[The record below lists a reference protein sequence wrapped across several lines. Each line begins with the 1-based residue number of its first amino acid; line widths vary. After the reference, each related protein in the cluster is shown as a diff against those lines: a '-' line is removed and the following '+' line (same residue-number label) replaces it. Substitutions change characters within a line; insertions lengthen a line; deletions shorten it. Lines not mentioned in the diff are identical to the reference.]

1 MIKRIQ
7 MLKARRGF
15 TMVELVVVIAIIG
28 VLAAI
33 LIPTVMNTIATAKIT
48 SANSNATNIV
58 KIIDVFMSN
67 NQITQLSDVV
77 FTITVSG
84 HTWTGSA
91 LTGLSGGTFSW
102 GTGATYSGTP
112 DITSGES
119 MLLAELAK
127 NLTGIGDSSIY
138 VVLKDGFARFAAYAA
153 GTGSIA
159 SELPPINNGQP
170 DFSNGW
176 SNKSPS
182 GRLIGTYPQK
192 T

>member
-1 MIKRIQ
+1 
-7 MLKARRGF
+7 
-15 TMVELVVVIAIIG
+15 MVELIVVIAIIG

-33 LIPTVMNTIATAKIT
+33 LIPSIMNTVTTAKVT

-67 NQITQLSDVV
+67 NQIIQLSDVV
-77 FTITVSG
+77 FNITVSG
-84 HTWTGSA
+84 STWTGSA

-102 GTGATYSGTP
+102 GTGATYSGIP
-112 DITSGES
+112 NLTSGES

-153 GTGSIA
+153 GTGSLA
-159 SELPPINNGQP
+159 GELPPINNGQP
-170 DFSNGW
+170 DFSGGW
-176 SNKSPS
+176 TNKTPS
-182 GRLIGTYPQK
+182 GRIVGTYPQK